1 MCLTFAMV
9 KNLSNYINDE
19 STPYNLQLFFA
30 CPLSCLP
37 VGYIPKV
44 GRLTVRGDYI
54 MNNYRCF
61 IGYRRCNVCGNTT
74 VNMNKKT
81 CDCGHFMYPIAQG
94 YLPKV
99 KPEKKVNP

>member
-1 MCLTFAMV
+1 
-9 KNLSNYINDE
+9 
-19 STPYNLQLFFA
+19 
-30 CPLSCLP
+30 
-37 VGYIPKV
+37 
-44 GRLTVRGDYI
+44 

-61 IGYRRCNVCGNTT
+61 VGYRRCNVCGSTT
-74 VNMNKKT
+74 VNMNKKI